1 MFLNQEEPIEAYRQE
16 LRKKIITARTN
27 GQSAA
32 EVARRYHVTV
42 RTVERYWK
50 RYQETAQIGPKR
62 QGGYRV
68 SKLAAHDPTILAW
81 IADKP
86 GWTLAQL
93 QQRCAQQLEVSISV
107 HALWYRL
114 ERLGLSFKKN
124 DARGRTR
131 SA

>member
-1 MFLNQEEPIEAYRQE
+1 MFLNQEEPIEAYQTK
-16 LRKKIITARTN
+16 LREKIIQARAS
-27 GQSAA
+27 GQSGA
-32 EVARRYHVTV
+32 EVARRYRVTV
-42 RTVERYWK
+42 RSVERYWK
-50 RYQETAQIGPKR
+50 RYQETAQIGPKQ

-68 SKLAAHDPTILAW
+68 SKLAAHDKTILQW
-81 IADKP
+81 IEHQP
-86 GWTLAQL
+86 GLTLAQL
-93 QQRCAQQLEVSISV
+93 QERCAQQLEVSISV